1 MESRVANLDMKKDN
15 ISQAAV
21 IASLQSHNQQQD
33 SLIFSIFD
41 STHSPI
47 LLTILFKHGYKMLVQ
62 APHTSPTP
70 IRAAYVPQSI
80 NTQADL
86 ARERNLISDKILKLS
101 HHFKVVGQ
109 PWEGPMVWYAAQYM
123 NMIPYRNCAAHS
135 TNGDSVVLMYH
146 LKDVKTKD
154 WVRGVFP
161 VIFGRPIDD
170 WDNATASEKA
180 ITIWN

>member
-1 MESRVANLDMKKDN
+1 MFPHAASPTIFAVMESRVANLESDTTLKKDN

-21 IASLQSHNQQQD
+21 IASLQFHNQQQD

-47 LLTILFKHGYKMLVQ
+47 LLAILFKHGYKMLVQ

-86 ARERNLISDKILKLS
+86 ARERNLVQMEILARRKQFGSAKHLAHEISDKILKLS

-109 PWEGPMVWYAAQYM
+109 PWEGPMVWYAAQVSSFLQ
-123 NMIPYRNCAAHS
+123 I
-135 TNGDSVVLMYH
+135 
-146 LKDVKTKD
+146 
-154 WVRGVFP
+154 
-161 VIFGRPIDD
+161 
-170 WDNATASEKA
+170 
-180 ITIWN
+180 